1 MKAVTIRM
9 EEELYKKLRI
19 KAITIGKSVTDYFND
34 LVKEDLKKE

>member
-1 MKAVTIRM
+1 MKAVTVRM
-9 EEELYKKLRI
+9 EEELYKALRI